1 METVRNDNIAENK
14 PESTQVVYSESVVVN
29 KIFKQI
35 IKKWWVFLIIGLLG
49 AVAGY
54 IYAVRQKTVYQ
65 SYLSFALDQGANENG
80 GMSIAMGLA
89 SQLGLSAGGAQD
101 VFSGDNIIQIMLS
114 RRIIEE
120 VLLSVD
126 TFNNKPS
133 PLIEFYLQNEALNG
147 KRDANPAIHFYPSE
161 TRNSFSYT
169 KDSVLYNTYLKF
181 KNDLIIARRP
191 DKRLNIYELMVS
203 SHNEKFS
210 KIFTDKLIDKTNR
223 FYTEIT
229 SKKNKETLE
238 ILEKRVPD
246 MKNKL
251 ESSISEKAA
260 IQDANLNTA
269 FANALVPL
277 QQEQTKSQVYGT
289 AYAEMFKNLEIARF
303 QYLRSIPLMQI
314 IDAAD
319 YPMLKI
325 KPGKLKTAAMF
336 GVIAIFIFLIIFIG
350 YYTVSYKKHIKT
362 EM

>member
-1 METVRNDNIAENK
+1 METVNSNTTVKNETK
-14 PESTQVVYSESVVVN
+14 STKFVYSESVVIN
-29 KIFKQI
+29 EILKRI
-35 IKKWWVFLIIGLLG
+35 INKWWTFLVIGFLG
-49 AVAGY
+49 ALAGY
-54 IYAVRQKTVYQ
+54 FYAANQKAVYQ
-65 SYLSFALDQGANENG
+65 SYVSFALDQGASGNG
-80 GMSIAMGLA
+80 GMSVAMGLA
-89 SQLGLSAGGAQD
+89 NQLGLSVGGAQD
-101 VFSGDNIIQIMLS
+101 VFSGDNIIEIMLS

-133 PLIEFYLQNEALNG
+133 TLIEFYRQIEASRG
-147 KRDANPAIHFYPSE
+147 KDNANPAIHFLPNE
-161 TRNSFSYT
+161 KRHSFSYT

-191 DKRLNIYELMVS
+191 DKKLNIYELKVS
-203 SHNEKFS
+203 SPDEKFS
-210 KIFTDKLIDKTNR
+210 KVFTDKLIDKTNY

-238 ILEKRVPD
+238 ILEKRLPS

-251 ESSISEKAA
+251 DSSISEKAA

-269 FANALVPL
+269 FANALIPL
-277 QQEQTKSQVYGT
+277 QKEQTNSQVYGT

-325 KPGKLKTAAMF
+325 KPGKLKTAAIY
-336 GVIAIFIFLIIFIG
+336 GVTAVFIFLIVFIG
-350 YYTVSYKKHIKT
+350 YYTAKYKKHI
-362 EM
+362 